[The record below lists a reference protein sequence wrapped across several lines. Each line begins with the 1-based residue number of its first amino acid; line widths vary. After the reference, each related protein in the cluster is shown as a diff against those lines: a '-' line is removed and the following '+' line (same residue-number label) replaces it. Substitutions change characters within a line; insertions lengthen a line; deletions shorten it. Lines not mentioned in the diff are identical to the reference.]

1 MKKEEMENQVNW
13 ELLKKKMDEMQLPDN
28 EKDLIKQ
35 EILHKDAGKMRMKQ
49 MIFKFYKTKLFL
61 F

>member
-1 MKKEEMENQVNW
+1 MENQVNW

-49 MIFKFYKTKLFL
+49 KIFKFYKTKLFL

>member
-13 ELLKKKMDEMQLPDN
+13 ELLKKKMDEMQLPDH

-35 EILHKDAGKMRMKQ
+35 EIQHKDAEKLRMK
-49 MIFKFYKTKLFL
+49 
-61 F
+61 